1 MKNRIVQTLL
11 TFSIVASVLGGANT
25 ITANA
30 AEAKVATIS
39 TIFSRPSAQATI
51 RQVFDAKYYAE
62 TYPDVVAVFG
72 NSENALFG
80 HYLRCGMYEG
90 RDASAK
96 FNVDAYLSA
105 NADLQAIYESLGSDD
120 GAILNLVQHYI
131 MCGEAEGRVST
142 IANATAAGVT
152 VVSATDETKVIAAPA
167 KRASSSNAS
176 YASSGSSSSSYS
188 SSTSSNSSSTSTNN
202 SVSSSTS
209 STSTNSSESNDTP
222 SYSAPTNDA
231 PVINSV
237 AEAEA
242 AGYYSN
248 SITQEEFGKSG
259 NLW

>member
-30 AEAKVATIS
+30 AEAKVATTS

-152 VVSATDETKVIAAPA
+152 VVSATDETKVIAVPTNSAY
-167 KRASSSNAS
+167 SSNAS
-176 YASSGSSSSSYS
+176 HTNSGSSSSSHS
-188 SSTSSNSSSTSTNN
+188 SSTSNNSSANISSSSSSSAASTNN
-202 SVSSSTS
+202 SS
-209 STSTNSSESNDTP
+209 SNDTS
-222 SYSAPTNDA
+222 SYSAPANDA

-242 AGYYSN
+242 AGYYSD
-248 SITQEEFGKSG
+248 SVTQSEHFKLD
-259 NLW
+259 NPW